1 MGKMIICLF
10 LVGTVDTQAAECVRC
25 SLFLTTLS
33 PASFC
38 VRKPMWKKLTLIK
51 SFLIHFKK
59 DVIISYDSEQYY
71 FGDLDEEIL
80 F

>member
-1 MGKMIICLF
+1 MSKMIICLF
-10 LVGTVDTQAAECVRC
+10 LVGIVDTQAAEYERY
-25 SLFLTTLS
+25 SPFLTNLS

-59 DVIISYDSEQYY
+59 YVSISYDSDQYY